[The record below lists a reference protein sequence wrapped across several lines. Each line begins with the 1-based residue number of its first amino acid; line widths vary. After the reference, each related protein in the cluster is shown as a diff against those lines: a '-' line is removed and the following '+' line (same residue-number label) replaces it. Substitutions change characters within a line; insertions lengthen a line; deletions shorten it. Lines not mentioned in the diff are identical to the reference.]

1 MMSCLRCLLPHVGPA
16 IFERMH
22 VGMVGL
28 VILLGVAM
36 FMPGRPAVAAGVTLT
51 VDKNNVFAGE
61 QFVLTATAATESNI
75 RILGIDDAGN
85 RGYEGGCT
93 ATYRCSLAR
102 SNNGLRI
109 LRYIAVAQDR
119 GTLAESESSI
129 VTVQR
134 KDMVITLKADKTTVN
149 NWERVTFTMTPNQS
163 QVDIQL
169 MQVGIGGQPDGSV
182 NAQSCRVFSLPTGC
196 QTTALN
202 YPGGPSREYYATMR
216 MISTGE
222 VVRSGIVKISR
233 NPLEIRIEADR
244 PEAADY
250 ETINLTATSN
260 QSGTQIALLM
270 AGSPDAAFAWCPS
283 SGSLICTGRTV
294 LAGAR
299 TATFYAVMRDPNGG
313 EVQSN
318 RVMVRRSPVTVTLMA
333 NKQEVKPGESFTL
346 NATRNQTGGG
356 LAWAIYDADTGKVAP
371 PTCVPA
377 STTCSVSDTL
387 GDKPQRQFKAVV
399 FERDGGVAGQSE
411 VVTVTK
417 PKPKVTLALAEG
429 SESEILPHEGVSLV
443 ATVDQLADQVT
454 ITNRRTGR
462 NLQVSCI
469 RATPTTCTASDAP
482 FVEENGSIGPPP
494 PTVANYIAVA
504 KVGPLQG
511 ESKNVR
517 VNRIE
522 LTPTLEAGRLM
533 DRAAIQ
539 VDADVPRL
547 PSPARL
553 LGYLLQV
560 EVLKPNSDP
569 RNFTSWE
576 RICARNLFDTAQIG
590 LNCRNIVLTDPA
602 LVSRD
607 PPPQFR
613 AGVFYGD
620 ALVSELVYATVGA
633 PKKPTVILDADDL
646 VIGGGVGNYTT
657 TLTATVTPAVDD
669 GVSVLLRVTKPD
681 GSTRTER
688 MTRPDDRNPSRYTAT
703 VSTGDV
709 QPQGR
714 ANYQVEI
721 VLGEDVLATSNE
733 VEIRHAPLE

>member
-1 MMSCLRCLLPHVGPA
+1 MMSYLRSLLPNVGPA
-16 IFERMH
+16 IFQRMR

-36 FMPGRPAVAAGVTLT
+36 LLPGRPAVAAGVTLT

-75 RILGIDDAGN
+75 RILSINDAGQ

-93 ATYRCSLAR
+93 ATYRCSLTR
-102 SNNGLRI
+102 SHNGLRV
-109 LRYIAVAQDR
+109 LAYIAVAQDR
-119 GTLAESESSI
+119 GTLTESESSI

-134 KDMVITLKADKTTVN
+134 KDMAITLKADKTTVN
-149 NWERVTFTMTPNQS
+149 NSERVTFTMTPNQS

-182 NAQSCRVFSLPTGC
+182 TGQSCRVFSLPTWC

-216 MISTGE
+216 MLATGE
-222 VVRSGIVKISR
+222 QIRSGIVKISR
-233 NPLEIRIEADR
+233 NTLEIRIEADR
-244 PEAADY
+244 SEAADY
-250 ETINLTATSN
+250 EYINFTATPN
-260 QSGTQIALLM
+260 QSGTQITLFM
-270 AGSPDAAFAWCPS
+270 ASPEGTGAFAWCPS
-283 SGSLICTGRTV
+283 SGPSICTGRTV
-294 LAGAR
+294 LGGAR

-318 RVMVRRSPVTVTLMA
+318 RVVVRRSPVTVTLMA
-333 NKQEVKPGESFTL
+333 DKQEVKSNEDFRL

-356 LAWAIYDADTGKVAP
+356 LQWAIYDAETGQIV
-371 PTCVPA
+371 PTTCWSA
-377 STTCSVSDTL
+377 GTTCSNLTRL
-387 GDKPQRQFKAVV
+387 GDKSQRQFKAVV
-399 FERDGGVAGQSE
+399 FERDGSIAGESE

-429 SESEILPHEGVSLV
+429 SESEILPHEGVSLD
-443 ATVDQLADQVT
+443 ATVDRLADQVT

-462 NLQVSCI
+462 NLRVSCHG
-469 RATPTTCTASDAP
+469 TPTECRASDAP
-482 FVEENGSIGPPP
+482 FVNDDGSIGKPP
-494 PTVANYIAVA
+494 PTVANYVAVA

-511 ESKNVR
+511 ESENVR
-517 VNRIE
+517 VHRID
-522 LTPTLEAGRLM
+522 LTPTLGAGRLM
-533 DRAAIQ
+533 DRAAIE

-547 PSPARL
+547 PDSNRL
-553 LGYLLQV
+553 LGYFLQV

-576 RICARNLFDTAQIG
+576 RICFRHLHDPTQEM
-590 LNCRNIVLTDPA
+590 NCRNIVLTDPD
-602 LVSRD
+602 LVSRE

-613 AGVFYGD
+613 AGVFYVN

-633 PKKPTVILDADDL
+633 PQKPTVILDADDL
-646 VIGGGVGNYTT
+646 VIGGGVGNFTT
-657 TLTATVTPAVDD
+657 ILTATVTPIIE
-669 GVSVLLRVTKPD
+669 GVTVRLRVTKPD
-681 GSTRTER
+681 GSTRTESL
-688 MTRPDDRNPSRYTAT
+688 TRDDRNPSRYTAT
-703 VSTGDV
+703 VSAGDV
-709 QPQGR
+709 QTQGS
-714 ANYQVEI
+714 AQYQVEI

-733 VEIRHAPLE
+733 VEIRHAPLK

>member
-1 MMSCLRCLLPHVGPA
+1 MLSDLRFFLPHVGPA
-16 IFERMH
+16 IFERMR
-22 VGMVGL
+22 VGMMGL

-36 FMPGRPAVAAGVTLT
+36 LLPGQPAVAAGVTLT

-61 QFVLTATAATESNI
+61 QFVLAATAATESNI
-75 RILGIDDAGN
+75 SILGINDAGQRTN
-85 RGYEGGCT
+85 EGNCT
-93 ATYRCSLAR
+93 ATYRCSLTR
-102 SNNGLRI
+102 SHNGLRV

-119 GTLAESESSI
+119 GTLAVSESSI

-134 KDMVITLKADKTTVN
+134 KDMAITLKADKTTVN

-182 NAQSCRVFSLPTGC
+182 SGQSCRVFSLPTWC

-202 YPGGPSREYYATMR
+202 YPGGPSREYYAIMR
-216 MISTGE
+216 MLATGE
-222 VVRSGIVKISR
+222 QIRSGIVTVSR
-233 NPLEIRIEADR
+233 NALEIRIEADR
-244 PEAADY
+244 SEAADY
-250 ETINLTATSN
+250 ESINFTATPN
-260 QSGTQIALLM
+260 QSGTQIALLKVEE
-270 AGSPDAAFAWCPS
+270 GSPDAAFAWCPS
-283 SGSLICTGRTV
+283 SGPSICTGRTV
-294 LAGAR
+294 LGGAR

-318 RVMVRRSPVTVTLMA
+318 RVVVRRSPVTVTLMA
-333 NKQEVKPGESFTL
+333 DKQEVKPGESFTL

-356 LAWAIYDADTGKVAP
+356 LQWAIYDAETGQIVP
-371 PTCVPA
+371 TTCVPA
-377 STTCSVSDTL
+377 WTTCSKSSTL
-387 GDKPQRQFKAVV
+387 GDKPERQFKAVV
-399 FERDGGVAGQSE
+399 FERDGSIAGESE

-417 PKPKVTLALAEG
+417 PKPKVTLALADG

-462 NLQVSCI
+462 NFQMSCHG
-469 RATPTTCTASDAP
+469 TPTECRASDAP
-482 FVEENGSIGPPP
+482 FVNDDGSIGPPP
-494 PTVANYIAVA
+494 PTVANYVAVA
-504 KVGPLQG
+504 KVGSLQG

-522 LTPTLEAGRLM
+522 LTPTLGAVRLM
-533 DRAAIQ
+533 DRAAIE

-547 PSPARL
+547 PDSNRL
-553 LGYLLQV
+553 LGYFLSVQVLQ
-560 EVLKPNSDP
+560 PDSDP

-576 RICARNLFDTAQIG
+576 RICFRYLHDPTQEM
-590 LNCRNIVLTDPA
+590 NCRNFVLTDPD

-613 AGVFYGD
+613 AGVYYYTP
-620 ALVSELVYATVGA
+620 LVSELVYATVGA
-633 PKKPTVILDADDL
+633 PQKPTVILDADDL
-646 VIGGGVGNYTT
+646 VIGGGVGNFTT
-657 TLTATVTPAVDD
+657 TLTATVTPVIE
-669 GVSVLLRVTKPD
+669 GVTVRLRVTKPD